1 MSTDEV
7 VKDVV
12 SGVNLKA
19 LTWASAAKIIVMVL
33 VGIIIIR
40 ILTTLLDRL
49 LKRSR
54 LAAPIRG
61 YLHTIVRTGL
71 WFVLV
76 LVVAESLGIHTTSL
90 IALFSVAGLAVSL
103 ALQNTLS
110 NLAGGLMILVSKPF
124 SVGDFVETEGVSG
137 TVAES
142 GLSYS
147 KLITIDNKTV
157 FLPNS
162 QLAASKII
170 NYTAQGRRRVDLN
183 LTASYDAPTQVVK
196 DAILEA
202 VAAIPQVHKD
212 PAPVVRLSEYQSSS
226 IQYVVRVWTDA
237 ADYWNVYYD
246 LLEGVRDTFDRHGVE
261 MTYDHLNVHL
271 VDKQ

>member
-19 LTWASAAKIIVMVL
+19 LTWASAAKIIAMVL

-61 YLHTIVRTGL
+61 YLHSIVRTGL
-71 WFVLV
+71 WFVLI

-237 ADYWNVYYD
+237 ADYWSVYYD

-271 VDKQ
+271 VDRQ

>member
-7 VKDVV
+7 VQDVV

-19 LTWASAAKIIVMVL
+19 LTWASAARIITTIL
-33 VGIIIIR
+33 VGVIVIR
-40 ILTTLLDRL
+40 VLTTLLDRL

-61 YLHTIVRTGL
+61 YLHSILRTGL
-71 WFVLV
+71 WFVLI
-76 LVVAESLGIHTTSL
+76 LMVAESLGIHTTSL

-124 SVGDFVETEGVSG
+124 TVGDFVEIEGVSG

-183 LTASYDAPTQVVK
+183 FTASYDAPTQLVK
-196 DAILEA
+196 DAIFEA
-202 VAAIPQVHKD
+202 IAAVPHIHSD
-212 PAPVVRLSEYQSSS
+212 PAPMVRLSEYQASS

-237 ADYWNVYYD
+237 ADYWDVYYD
-246 LLEGVRDTFDRHGVE
+246 LLEGVRESFDRHGVE

-271 VDKQ
+271 IDK